1 LKVIMTLAIALVF
14 AAAAG
19 VSAAAPIVSVGN
31 RVLAA
36 QPGNTLTLEVGGQ
49 TSFTSVDRN
58 HVAGRAVDLQRLGNH
73 LHGFVGDEESDL
85 LLAPGRV
92 TGHVGAHPVAMQI
105 ERQGSELTINGN
117 FGRRA
122 VALSLHPHSIDGDV
136 GPCRYQLR
144 NQVGEY
150 VGTAA
155 CGGRP
160 TAVKLDLPVALVTRE
175 DAELAAIVTAL
186 FAS

>member
-1 LKVIMTLAIALVF
+1 MSLSMVLVL

-19 VSAAAPIVSVGN
+19 VSAPAPLASVEN

-36 QPGNTLTLEVGGQ
+36 QPGNTLTLEVGPQ
-49 TSFTSVDRN
+49 TSFTAVDRD
-58 HVAGRAVDLQRLGNH
+58 HVAGHAVDLQRVGNR
-73 LHGFVGDEESDL
+73 LRGFVGDEESDL
-85 LLAPGRV
+85 ILFPSRV
-92 TGHVGAHPVAMQI
+92 AGHVGTHPVSLLI
-105 ERQGSELTINGN
+105 ERRDGALAINGT

-122 VALSLHPHSIDGDV
+122 VALSLHPRSIDGDV
-136 GPCRYQLR
+136 GPCRYNLR

-160 TAVKLDLPVALVTRE
+160 TPVRLELPVALVTRE
-175 DAELAAIVTAL
+175 DAEIAAIVTAL

>member
-1 LKVIMTLAIALVF
+1 MSLAMVLVL

-19 VSAAAPIVSVGN
+19 VSPTAPVASVEN

-36 QPGNTLTLEVGGQ
+36 QPGNTLTLEIGPQ
-49 TSFTSVDRN
+49 TSFTAIDRD
-58 HVAGRAVDLQRLGNH
+58 HVSGRTVDLQRIGDRLR
-73 LHGFVGDEESDL
+73 GFVGDEQSDL
-85 LLAPGRV
+85 ILFPSRV
-92 TGHVGAHPVAMQI
+92 AGHVGARPVSLLV
-105 ERQGSELTINGN
+105 ERRDGGLAVNGT

-136 GPCRYQLR
+136 GPCRYNLR
-144 NQVGEY
+144 SQMGDY

-160 TAVKLDLPVALVTRE
+160 APVRLELPVALVTRD
-175 DAELAAIVTAL
+175 DAEVAAIVTAL